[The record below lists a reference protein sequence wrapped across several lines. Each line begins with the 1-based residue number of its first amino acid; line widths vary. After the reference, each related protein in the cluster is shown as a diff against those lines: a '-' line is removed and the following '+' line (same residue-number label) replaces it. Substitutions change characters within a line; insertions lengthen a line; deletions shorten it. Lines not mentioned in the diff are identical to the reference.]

1 MENSSIIS
9 LQIILR
15 DFKNDASDILEKLSF
30 LPLKPSKSWN
40 KGEKIILNKNF
51 KEGFYNNSSWIYEH
65 TFVYKN
71 DILFED
77 KIKSLLNIFFT
88 YKDELLAIQHNEMN
102 FELEIFYSYENLH
115 NGLSFDKEILRMML
129 NLNMSLSIYP
139 RGRELLFENL
149 DRLL

>member
-149 DRLL
+149 DRLP